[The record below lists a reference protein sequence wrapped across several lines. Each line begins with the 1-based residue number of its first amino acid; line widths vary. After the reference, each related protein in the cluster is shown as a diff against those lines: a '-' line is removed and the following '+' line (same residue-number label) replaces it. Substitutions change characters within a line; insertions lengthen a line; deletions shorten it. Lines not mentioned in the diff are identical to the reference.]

1 MISKNMYKVLKK
13 IPRSPQKTSYTK
25 LLKRKK
31 FNADLLIDI
40 LRNAEGNRYIY
51 YADFGK
57 YSNITNSNF
66 YITEKGIISIEEYER
81 EKNSSAKSTWA
92 IIISALSFISS
103 IVAII
108 LSICGVQ

>member
-1 MISKNMYKVLKK
+1 MISKDMYKVLKK

-81 EKNSSAKSTWA
+81 QKNSSAKSTWA
-92 IIISALSFISS
+92 IIISALSFIAS